1 MLLLSGSWLA
11 IKAREKQRK
20 DGADEDKE
28 PMRAMMK
35 QERKM
40 ATARRKGKKE
50 KLVSWK
56 QKRKE
61 GKEKKRKEK

>member
-1 MLLLSGSWLA
+1 MAIGSER
-11 IKAREKQRK
+11 KRRK

-61 GKEKKRKEK
+61 GKEKKRKKNE

>member
-1 MLLLSGSWLA
+1 
-11 IKAREKQRK
+11 
-20 DGADEDKE
+20 
-28 PMRAMMK
+28 MK

-61 GKEKKRKEK
+61 GKEKKRKERKK